1 MALAESQN
9 RAIKSD
15 VMKWLAGEKSLY
27 DIILLDPPTFSNSK
41 STETH
46 FDVQRD
52 HLALISAAMDRLEK
66 DGILYFSNNHRKFE
80 LDSQVAGRFVVEEI
94 TASTIDLDFE
104 RSQGIHRCWTVKHDA

>member
-1 MALAESQN
+1 
-9 RAIKSD
+9 
-15 VMKWLAGEKSLY
+15 MKWLTSESSLY

-52 HLALISAAMDRLEK
+52 HLALISAAMGRLDEN
-66 DGILYFSNNHRKFE
+66 GILYFSNNNRKFE
-80 LDSQVAGRFVVEEI
+80 LDSEVEARFVVEEI
-94 TASTIDLDFE
+94 TPSTIDLDFE